1 MPAQDNNYP
10 TIRAEGALLTAEL
23 LQRIGGDEG
32 LAGRDAA
39 SYGHPER
46 RLNELISNSWNALQ
60 GPWARYQAARDG
72 LAPGDAG
79 IGLTRERW
87 LLPLF
92 AELEYRKLRTA
103 TAVEIEG
110 RSYAISHRGDGI
122 AMHLLGHGVP
132 LDLRSRGVA
141 GAAGGSPHSLMQR
154 FLNLSDGQLW
164 GFLSNGHRLRLLRD
178 SLRLTRQAYIEFDL
192 YAMMEGEHYSDFA
205 LFWLLCH
212 RTRAQAR
219 DGRPEECWLEK
230 WREEAA
236 AQGMRA
242 LDQLRGGVERAIIV
256 FGGGFLAHPANGELR
271 QKLDSGAL
279 EGREYYRQ
287 LLRLVYRL
295 LFLFVAEDREL
306 LHPPRPEAPEAEAGA
321 AQRNAYEKARADH
334 DAKRALWKN
343 YSTQRLRSLA
353 AEIRGTEHEDLYE
366 LLKLVMALL
375 GDEREIAAEEKPAW
389 LLGFSPPGSR
399 LFREDA
405 LDALNDCRLGN
416 RELLEA
422 LRALSQIDDPRAQ
435 ALRSI
440 DYRQLG
446 PEELGSVY
454 ESLLELHPRIELA
467 GRRFALAT
475 AGGHERKTT
484 GSYYTP
490 RELVEALLDS
500 ALEPLLEEAR
510 QADDPARAILS
521 LRACDAACG
530 SGHFLLAAAE
540 RMARALATARS
551 DETEPSPAALQE
563 ARRDVVGQC
572 LYGVDSNPM
581 AVELCK
587 INLWQFSL
595 LPGKPLSLLE
605 HRIRVGDS
613 LLGATPALLAEG
625 IPDEAFAYL
634 AGDESKAAVS
644 TLRKFNKRERRE
656 LGRGQLELFE
666 EEQAEARA
674 RQAAAFGWVARR
686 REDDFREQHG
696 KERVYE
702 KLAATA
708 EMRQAWL
715 LADAWC
721 AAFVEEKR
729 GSEELPLTER
739 VWRMLEE
746 RPEAPEFEGLRERV
760 AALRE
765 RYGFFHWHLAFPE
778 IFNSGRGG
786 FDVVLGNVPWER
798 VKLQEKEWF
807 AARGPQ
813 IAAAPN
819 TAARREM
826 IAALAEEDPALLAR
840 WQAARR
846 VSEATSHFLRKSGRY
861 PLCGRGDVNTY
872 SVFAETGRGL
882 LRPGGRAGM
891 LLPSGIASDYTTRFF
906 FQDLMA
912 RGALA
917 SFYDFENKAM
927 FPGVHKSFK
936 FALVT
941 MRGSEGSRAAGPAE
955 FAYFLHHP
963 RELQEAGRRY
973 TLRAEDIALLNPNTR
988 TAPVFRTRED
998 AELAKAIYQRV
1009 PVLIRDEPAAN
1020 PFALG
1025 FQRMFDMSN
1034 DSALFRTREELEAAG
1049 FTLEGNRFVIPD
1061 AKIGGVTPNPWGIR
1075 FLAMFHMANDSHLF
1089 RTRGQLEKAGYRLKG
1104 NRFVRSPRIPPLI
1117 FP

>member
-1 MPAQDNNYP
+1 MPAQGNNYP

-60 GPWARYQAARDG
+60 GPWARYQAARED
-72 LAPGDAG
+72 LRPGDAG

-92 AELEYRKLRTA
+92 TELEYRKLRTA

-375 GDEREIAAEEKPAW
+375 GDEREIAAEDKPAW

-416 RELLEA
+416 RALLEA

-510 QADDPARAILS
+510 QADDPARAILA

-551 DETEPSPAALQE
+551 DEPEPSPAALQE

-644 TLRKFNKRERRE
+644 TLRKVNRRQKRAFKYD
-656 LGRGQLELFE
+656 QKELFE

-674 RQAAAFGWVARR
+674 RQAAAFGWAARR

-739 VWRMLEE
+739 VWRLLEE

-778 IFNSGRGG
+778 IFNRGRGG
-786 FDVVLGNVPWER
+786 FDVVLGNVPWDQIQLDAREFFAQRDPTVANARNMTER
-798 VKLQEKEWF
+798 N
-807 AARGPQ
+807 RM
-813 IAAAPN
+813 I
-819 TAARREM
+819 RR
-826 IAALAEEDPALLAR
+826 LAETKPGLHADYHAEKRSNDS
-840 WQAARR
+840 
-846 VSEATSHFLRKSGRY
+846 VKHFIHASGRF
-861 PLCGRGDVNTY
+861 PLTSFGRLNKAPL
-872 SVFAETGRGL
+872 FAELNLHLINERGRV
-882 LRPGGRAGM
+882 GM
-891 LLPSGIASDYTTRFF
+891 ILPSGIATDSFNQHFF
-906 FQDLMA
+906 RHVFES
-912 RGALA
+912 GALRD
-917 SFYDFENKAM
+917 FYDLENREKL
-927 FPGVHKSFK
+927 FPDVDSRMK
-936 FALVT
+936 FALMT
-941 MRGSEGSRAAGPAE
+941 MQSPDAGGEASAN
-955 FAYFLHHP
+955 FAFFLRHP
-963 RELQEAGRRY
+963 RELKDPARRF
-973 TLRAEDIALLNPNTR
+973 TLRAEDIKLLNPNTL

-998 AELAKAIYQRV
+998 AELAKAIYRRV
-1009 PVLIRDEPAAN
+1009 PVLIDEGQAVRRGEVSPGN
-1020 PFALG
+1020 PWGLRFML
-1025 FQRMFDMSN
+1025 MFMMNTDSN
-1034 DSALFRTREELEAAG
+1034 LFRTREQLEAQG
-1049 FTLEGNRFVIPD
+1049 YVLVGNRFVQPD
-1061 AKIGGVTPNPWGIR
+1061 RLSADSRPEAGGRRP
-1075 FLAMFHMANDSHLF
+1075 
-1089 RTRGQLEKAGYRLKG
+1089 EAGGRRPEAG
-1104 NRFVRSPRIPPLI
+1104 G
-1117 FP
+1117 